1 MDQER
6 NPEMDDRFMS
16 EILNDFYKRAAD
28 LDAVAEFSV
37 VITGDQ
43 DGTYRAAIVADGEA
57 VLAKGSSTSWFDA
70 VSRATARGL
79 VAIEAIQ
86 ERISSMED

>member
-1 MDQER
+1 MEDT
-6 NPEMDDRFMS
+6 PEMHDRFMT
-16 EILNDFYKRAAD
+16 EILADFYKRAAE
-28 LDAVAEFSV
+28 LDATAEFSV
-37 VITGDQ
+37 VLAGDQ

-79 VAIEAIQ
+79 AAIEAIQ
-86 ERISSMED
+86 ERIAAMDE